1 MEQWKSKEPRINP
14 HTCGQLIFD
23 EDMQGK
29 DMQGY
34 ARNQGYAMGK
44 SLQQVV
50 LGKLGQPHVNQ

>member
-50 LGKLGQPHVNQ
+50 LGKLDSHM